1 MTEEKKYPQ
10 LSMNEFFFT
19 YSFIFVLLLFIS
31 VVIFFND
38 VPITN
43 FEIFIDKYLVK
54 GRGVYSH
61 IYSFQSEIISNL
73 SMIIAPLFAIYL
85 ALTLKLT
92 YSSEN
97 EIINSG
103 RVIEKSVKKTILMK
117 FCFIISALLL
127 VTMCVFLTY
136 IYNWDLEES
145 KTNTLFVRDNV
156 TWLLSLTYIIYTG
169 TFFTLFVLFSVIRH
183 PVSSL
188 KYHIYRPNWNKPIS
202 YRWWYK
208 FEYLRPKYD

>member
-31 VVIFFND
+31 VIIFFND

-103 RVIEKSVKKTILMK
+103 RVIEKSVKKTILIK
-117 FCFIISALLL
+117 LGFIISALLL
-127 VTMCVFLTY
+127 VTMCMFLTY

-156 TWLLSLTYIIYTG
+156 IWLLSLTYIIYTG

-188 KYHIYRPNWNKPIS
+188 KYHIYRPN
-202 YRWWYK
+202 
-208 FEYLRPKYD
+208 

>member
-31 VVIFFND
+31 VIIFFND

-61 IYSFQSEIISNL
+61 IYPFQSEIISNL

-103 RVIEKSVKKTILMK
+103 RVIEKSVKKTILIK
-117 FCFIISALLL
+117 LGFIISALLL

-156 TWLLSLTYIIYTG
+156 IWLLSLTYIIYTG

-188 KYHIYRPNWNKPIS
+188 KYHIYRPN
-202 YRWWYK
+202 
-208 FEYLRPKYD
+208 

>member
-1 MTEEKKYPQ
+1 MIEDKQYPQ
-10 LSMNEFFFT
+10 LSMNEVFFT

-31 VVIFFND
+31 VIIFFND

-61 IYSFQSEIISNL
+61 IYPFQSEIISNL

-103 RVIEKSVKKTILMK
+103 RVIEKSVKKTILIK
-117 FCFIISALLL
+117 LGFIISALLL

-156 TWLLSLTYIIYTG
+156 IWLLSLTYIIYTG

-188 KYHIYRPNWNKPIS
+188 KYHIYRPN
-202 YRWWYK
+202 
-208 FEYLRPKYD
+208 

>member
-31 VVIFFND
+31 VIIFFND

-103 RVIEKSVKKTILMK
+103 RVIEKSVKKTILIK
-117 FCFIISALLL
+117 LGFIISALLL

-156 TWLLSLTYIIYTG
+156 IWLLSLTYIIYTG
-169 TFFTLFVLFSVIRH
+169 TFFTLFLLFSVIRH
-183 PVSSL
+183 PVAL
-188 KYHIYRPNWNKPIS
+188 LRYHIYQPN
-202 YRWWYK
+202 
-208 FEYLRPKYD
+208 

>member
-1 MTEEKKYPQ
+1 MNGDKKYPKF
-10 LSMNEFFFT
+10 LINEDFLV
-19 YSFIFVLLLFIS
+19 YGSVFISVLFVL
-31 VVIFFND
+31 VVIFFNNI
-38 VPITN
+38 PITD
-43 FEIFIDKYLVK
+43 FEVFIDTYLIK
-54 GRGVYSH
+54 GNGVYSH

-127 VTMCVFLTY
+127 VTMCMFLTY

-145 KTNTLFVRDNV
+145 KTNTLFVSDNV
-156 TWLLSLTYIIYTG
+156 IWLLSLTYIIYTG

-188 KYHIYRPNWNKPIS
+188 KYHIYRPN
-202 YRWWYK
+202 
-208 FEYLRPKYD
+208 

>member
-1 MTEEKKYPQ
+1 MTEEEKYPQ

-31 VVIFFND
+31 VIIFFND

-127 VTMCVFLTY
+127 VTMCMFLTY

-156 TWLLSLTYIIYTG
+156 IWLLSLTYIIYTG

-188 KYHIYRPNWNKPIS
+188 KYHIYRPN
-202 YRWWYK
+202 
-208 FEYLRPKYD
+208 

>member
-1 MTEEKKYPQ
+1 MISDKKYPQ

-31 VVIFFND
+31 VIIFFND

-145 KTNTLFVRDNV
+145 KTNTLFVKDNV
-156 TWLLSLTYIIYTG
+156 IWLLSLTYIIYTG

-188 KYHIYRPNWNKPIS
+188 KYHIYRPN
-202 YRWWYK
+202 Y
-208 FEYLRPKYD
+208 

>member
-1 MTEEKKYPQ
+1 MIEEKKYPQ

-31 VVIFFND
+31 VIIFFND

-92 YSSEN
+92 YLSEN

-145 KTNTLFVRDNV
+145 KTNTLFVSDNV
-156 TWLLSLTYIIYTG
+156 IWLLSLTYIIYTG

-188 KYHIYRPNWNKPIS
+188 KYHIYRPN
-202 YRWWYK
+202 
-208 FEYLRPKYD
+208 

>member
-1 MTEEKKYPQ
+1 MIEEKKYPQ

-31 VVIFFND
+31 VVISFND

-92 YSSEN
+92 YLSEN

-156 TWLLSLTYIIYTG
+156 IWLLSLTYIIYTG

-188 KYHIYRPNWNKPIS
+188 KYHIYRPN
-202 YRWWYK
+202 
-208 FEYLRPKYD
+208 

>member
-1 MTEEKKYPQ
+1 MIEEKKYPQ

-127 VTMCVFLTY
+127 VTMCMFLTY

-156 TWLLSLTYIIYTG
+156 IWLLSLTYIIYTG

-208 FEYLRPKYD
+208 FEYLKG

>member
-103 RVIEKSVKKTILMK
+103 RVIEKSVKKTILIK
-117 FCFIISALLL
+117 LGFITSALLL

-188 KYHIYRPNWNKPIS
+188 KYHIYRPN
-202 YRWWYK
+202 
-208 FEYLRPKYD
+208 

>member
-1 MTEEKKYPQ
+1 MIEEKKYPQ
-10 LSMNEFFFT
+10 LSMNEVFFT

-31 VVIFFND
+31 VIIFFNN

-156 TWLLSLTYIIYTG
+156 IWLLSLTYIIYTG

-188 KYHIYRPNWNKPIS
+188 KYHIYRPN
-202 YRWWYK
+202 
-208 FEYLRPKYD
+208 

>member
-19 YSFIFVLLLFIS
+19 YSAIFVLLLFIS
-31 VVIFFND
+31 VIIFFND
-38 VPITN
+38 VPTTD
-43 FEIFIDKYLVK
+43 FEIFIDEYLIK

-85 ALTLKLT
+85 TLTLKLT

-103 RVIEKSVKKTILMK
+103 RVIEKSVKKTILIK
-117 FCFIISALLL
+117 LGFITSALLL

-156 TWLLSLTYIIYTG
+156 IWLLSLTYIIYIG
-169 TFFTLFVLFSVIRH
+169 TFFTLFMLFSVIRH
-183 PVSSL
+183 PVSLL
-188 KYHIYRPNWNKPIS
+188 KYHIYHPNFNII
-202 YRWWYK
+202 
-208 FEYLRPKYD
+208 

>member
-1 MTEEKKYPQ
+1 MIGDKKYPKF
-10 LSMNEFFFT
+10 LINENFLV
-19 YSFIFVLLLFIS
+19 YGSVFIS
-31 VVIFFND
+31 VLFILIVIFFNNI
-38 VPITN
+38 PITD
-43 FEIFIDKYLVK
+43 FEVFIDTYLIK
-54 GRGVYSH
+54 GNGVYSH

-103 RVIEKSVKKTILMK
+103 MVIEKSVKKTILMK

-127 VTMCVFLTY
+127 VTMCMFLTY

-156 TWLLSLTYIIYTG
+156 IWLLSLTYIIYTG

-188 KYHIYRPNWNKPIS
+188 KYHIYRPN
-202 YRWWYK
+202 
-208 FEYLRPKYD
+208 

>member
-19 YSFIFVLLLFIS
+19 YSFIFVLLLFIY
-31 VVIFFND
+31 VIIFFND

-127 VTMCVFLTY
+127 VTMCMFLTY

-156 TWLLSLTYIIYTG
+156 IWLLSLTYIIYTG

-188 KYHIYRPNWNKPIS
+188 KYHIYRPN
-202 YRWWYK
+202 
-208 FEYLRPKYD
+208 

>member
-1 MTEEKKYPQ
+1 MIEEKKYPQ

-156 TWLLSLTYIIYTG
+156 IWLLSLTYIIYTG

-188 KYHIYRPNWNKPIS
+188 KYHIYRQN
-202 YRWWYK
+202 
-208 FEYLRPKYD
+208 

>member
-31 VVIFFND
+31 VIIFFND

-156 TWLLSLTYIIYTG
+156 IWLLSLTYIIYTG

-202 YRWWYK
+202 YR
-208 FEYLRPKYD
+208 

>member
-73 SMIIAPLFAIYL
+73 SMIIAPLFTIYL

-103 RVIEKSVKKTILMK
+103 RIIEKSVKKTILMK

-127 VTMCVFLTY
+127 VTMCMFLTY

-156 TWLLSLTYIIYTG
+156 IWLLSLTYIIYTG

-188 KYHIYRPNWNKPIS
+188 KYHIYRPN
-202 YRWWYK
+202 
-208 FEYLRPKYD
+208 

>member
-1 MTEEKKYPQ
+1 MNGDKKYPKF
-10 LSMNEFFFT
+10 LINEDFLV
-19 YSFIFVLLLFIS
+19 YGSVFISVLFVL
-31 VVIFFND
+31 VVIFFNNI
-38 VPITN
+38 PITD
-43 FEIFIDKYLVK
+43 FEVFIDTYLIK
-54 GRGVYSH
+54 GNGVYSH

-127 VTMCVFLTY
+127 VTMCMFLTY

-156 TWLLSLTYIIYTG
+156 IWLLSLTYIIYTG

-188 KYHIYRPNWNKPIS
+188 KYHIYRPN
-202 YRWWYK
+202 
-208 FEYLRPKYD
+208 

>member
-1 MTEEKKYPQ
+1 MIEEKKYPK

-117 FCFIISALLL
+117 FCFIISTLLL

-145 KTNTLFVRDNV
+145 KTNTLFVRDTV
-156 TWLLSLTYIIYTG
+156 IWLLSLTYIIYTG

-208 FEYLRPKYD
+208 FEYLKG

>member
-1 MTEEKKYPQ
+1 MISDKKYPQ

-31 VVIFFND
+31 VIIFFND

-156 TWLLSLTYIIYTG
+156 VWLLSLTYIIYTG

-188 KYHIYRPNWNKPIS
+188 KYHIYRPN
-202 YRWWYK
+202 
-208 FEYLRPKYD
+208 

>member
-1 MTEEKKYPQ
+1 MIEEKKYPK

-85 ALTLKLT
+85 AFTLKLT

-156 TWLLSLTYIIYTG
+156 IWLLSLTYIIYTG
-169 TFFTLFVLFSVIRH
+169 TFFTLFMLFSVICH

-188 KYHIYRPNWNKPIS
+188 KYHIYRPN
-202 YRWWYK
+202 
-208 FEYLRPKYD
+208 

>member
-1 MTEEKKYPQ
+1 
-10 LSMNEFFFT
+10 
-19 YSFIFVLLLFIS
+19 
-31 VVIFFND
+31 
-38 VPITN
+38 
-43 FEIFIDKYLVK
+43 
-54 GRGVYSH
+54 
-61 IYSFQSEIISNL
+61 
-73 SMIIAPLFAIYL
+73 MIIAPLFAIYL

-92 YSSEN
+92 YLSEN

-156 TWLLSLTYIIYTG
+156 IWLLSLTYLNLYWDILYT
-169 TFFTLFVLFSVIRH
+169 FCAI
-183 PVSSL
+183 
-188 KYHIYRPNWNKPIS
+188 
-202 YRWWYK
+202 
-208 FEYLRPKYD
+208 

>member
-1 MTEEKKYPQ
+1 MIEEKKYPQ

-103 RVIEKSVKKTILMK
+103 RVIEKSVKKTILIK
-117 FCFIISALLL
+117 LGFIISALLL

-156 TWLLSLTYIIYTG
+156 IWLLSLTYIIYTG

-188 KYHIYRPNWNKPIS
+188 KYHIYRPN
-202 YRWWYK
+202 
-208 FEYLRPKYD
+208 

>member
-1 MTEEKKYPQ
+1 MIEDKQYPQ
-10 LSMNEFFFT
+10 LSMNEVFFT

-31 VVIFFND
+31 VIIFFND

-97 EIINSG
+97 EITNSG

-156 TWLLSLTYIIYTG
+156 IWLLSLTYIIYTG
-169 TFFTLFVLFSVIRH
+169 TFFTLFLLFSVIRH
-183 PVSSL
+183 PVAL
-188 KYHIYRPNWNKPIS
+188 LRYHIYQPN
-202 YRWWYK
+202 
-208 FEYLRPKYD
+208 

>member
-31 VVIFFND
+31 VIIFFND

-127 VTMCVFLTY
+127 VTMCMFLTY

-156 TWLLSLTYIIYTG
+156 IWLLSLTYIIYTG

-202 YRWWYK
+202 YRVWYK
-208 FEYLRPKYD
+208 FEYLKG

>member
-1 MTEEKKYPQ
+1 MISDKKYPQ

-31 VVIFFND
+31 VIIFFND

-73 SMIIAPLFAIYL
+73 SMIIAPVFAIYL

-156 TWLLSLTYIIYTG
+156 IWLLSLTYIIYTG

-188 KYHIYRPNWNKPIS
+188 KYHIYRPN
-202 YRWWYK
+202 
-208 FEYLRPKYD
+208 

>member
-1 MTEEKKYPQ
+1 MIEDKQYPQ
-10 LSMNEFFFT
+10 LSMNEVFFT

-31 VVIFFND
+31 VIIFFND

-156 TWLLSLTYIIYTG
+156 IWLLSLTYIIYTG

-188 KYHIYRPNWNKPIS
+188 KYHIYRPN
-202 YRWWYK
+202 
-208 FEYLRPKYD
+208 

>member
-31 VVIFFND
+31 VIIFFND

-103 RVIEKSVKKTILMK
+103 RVIEKSVKKTILIK
-117 FCFIISALLL
+117 LCFIISALLL

-156 TWLLSLTYIIYTG
+156 IWLLSLTYIIYTG

-188 KYHIYRPNWNKPIS
+188 KYHIYRPN
-202 YRWWYK
+202 
-208 FEYLRPKYD
+208 

>member
-19 YSFIFVLLLFIS
+19 YSFIFVLLLVIS
-31 VVIFFND
+31 VIIFFND
-38 VPITN
+38 APITN

-156 TWLLSLTYIIYTG
+156 IWLLSLTYIIYTG

-188 KYHIYRPNWNKPIS
+188 KYHIYRPN
-202 YRWWYK
+202 
-208 FEYLRPKYD
+208 

>member
-1 MTEEKKYPQ
+1 MIEEKKYPQ

-31 VVIFFND
+31 VIIFFND

-127 VTMCVFLTY
+127 VTMCMFLTY

-156 TWLLSLTYIIYTG
+156 IWLLSLTYIIYTG

-188 KYHIYRPNWNKPIS
+188 KYHIYQPN
-202 YRWWYK
+202 
-208 FEYLRPKYD
+208 

>member
-1 MTEEKKYPQ
+1 MIRDKKYPQ

-19 YSFIFVLLLFIS
+19 YSFIFVLLLFIF
-31 VVIFFND
+31 VIIFFND

-103 RVIEKSVKKTILMK
+103 RVIEKSVKKTILIK
-117 FCFIISALLL
+117 LGFIISALLL

-156 TWLLSLTYIIYTG
+156 ICLLSLTYIIYTG

-188 KYHIYRPNWNKPIS
+188 KYHIYRPN
-202 YRWWYK
+202 
-208 FEYLRPKYD
+208 

>member
-1 MTEEKKYPQ
+1 MISDKKYPQ

-31 VVIFFND
+31 VIIFFND

-92 YSSEN
+92 YLSEN

-156 TWLLSLTYIIYTG
+156 IWLLSLTYLIYTG

-183 PVSSL
+183 PVSL
-188 KYHIYRPNWNKPIS
+188 LRYHIYRPN
-202 YRWWYK
+202 Y
-208 FEYLRPKYD
+208 

>member
-1 MTEEKKYPQ
+1 MIEDKQYPQ
-10 LSMNEFFFT
+10 LSMNEVFFT
-19 YSFIFVLLLFIS
+19 YSFIFVLLLFIF
-31 VVIFFND
+31 VIIFFND

-156 TWLLSLTYIIYTG
+156 IWLLSLTYIIYTG
-169 TFFTLFVLFSVIRH
+169 TFFTLFLLFSVIRH
-183 PVSSL
+183 PVAL
-188 KYHIYRPNWNKPIS
+188 LRYHIYQPNWNKPIS
-202 YRWWYK
+202 YRWLYK
-208 FEYLRPKYD
+208 FEYLKG

>member
-1 MTEEKKYPQ
+1 MIEEKKYPQ
-10 LSMNEFFFT
+10 LSMNEVFFT

-31 VVIFFND
+31 VIIFFND
-38 VPITN
+38 VPITD

-156 TWLLSLTYIIYTG
+156 IWLLSLTYIIYTG

-188 KYHIYRPNWNKPIS
+188 KYHIYRPN
-202 YRWWYK
+202 
-208 FEYLRPKYD
+208 

>member
-10 LSMNEFFFT
+10 LSMNEVFFT

-31 VVIFFND
+31 VIIFFND

-73 SMIIAPLFAIYL
+73 SMTIAPLFAIYL

-145 KTNTLFVRDNV
+145 KTNTLFVRYNV
-156 TWLLSLTYIIYTG
+156 ICLLSLTYIIYTG

-188 KYHIYRPNWNKPIS
+188 KYHIYRPN
-202 YRWWYK
+202 
-208 FEYLRPKYD
+208 

>member
-31 VVIFFND
+31 VIIFFND

-127 VTMCVFLTY
+127 VTMCMFLTY

-156 TWLLSLTYIIYTG
+156 IWLLSLTYIIYTG
-169 TFFTLFVLFSVIRH
+169 TSFTLFVLFSVIRH

-188 KYHIYRPNWNKPIS
+188 KYHIYRPN
-202 YRWWYK
+202 
-208 FEYLRPKYD
+208 